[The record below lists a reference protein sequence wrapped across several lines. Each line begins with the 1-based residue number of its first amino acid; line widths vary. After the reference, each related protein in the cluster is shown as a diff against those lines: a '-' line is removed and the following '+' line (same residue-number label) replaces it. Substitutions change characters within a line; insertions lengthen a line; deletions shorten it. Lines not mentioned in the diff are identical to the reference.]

1 MGKSG
6 KPSTAKYKGTISWYS
21 NSPGMPT
28 GYGTQTAQALSR
40 LKRDGFDVAAISNFG
55 VEGLATKWDSGH
67 GLVDVFPRGADI
79 YSNDVAVLHHKTWV
93 KKNSNDHSLL
103 VTLYDVWVLQAP
115 GFDNQRIASWVPIDH
130 NPVPN
135 KVLAWCKK
143 PNVFPI
149 AMSKFG
155 QRALEANGVKA
166 AYIPHAVEK
175 VFKPTPNIEGVP
187 SRTYTGWGDKF
198 VVGMNA
204 ANKAGG
210 GVHRKAFAENFRAF
224 AEFSK
229 DKDDVLLYV
238 HADHFGAFGGWNLMD
253 LAGACGIA
261 PEKLLFVD
269 PVEYRYGISQEKLAG
284 LYSAMD
290 VLLSVNYG
298 EGFGVPQIEAQACGT
313 PIITSNSC
321 ASPEL
326 AGPDSFVIEGQPF
339 WDDHQKS
346 WFHVPFIHNITSAL
360 QQAYDRGRGDFPK
373 TVEFARQFDAEVV
386 YQRHWLPFLKEHLP
400 Q

>member
-1 MGKSG
+1 
-6 KPSTAKYKGTISWYS
+6 
-21 NSPGMPT
+21 
-28 GYGTQTAQALSR
+28 
-40 LKRDGFDVAAISNFG
+40 
-55 VEGLATKWDSGH
+55 
-67 GLVDVFPRGADI
+67 
-79 YSNDVAVLHHKTWV
+79 
-93 KKNSNDHSLL
+93 
-103 VTLYDVWVLQAP
+103 
-115 GFDNQRIASWVPIDH
+115 
-130 NPVPN
+130 
-135 KVLAWCKK
+135 
-143 PNVFPI
+143 
-149 AMSKFG
+149 
-155 QRALEANGVKA
+155 
-166 AYIPHAVEK
+166 
-175 VFKPTPNIEGVP
+175 
-187 SRTYTGWGDKF
+187 
-198 VVGMNA
+198 MNA

-224 AEFSK
+224 AEFAK

-253 LAGACGIA
+253 LAGACGI
-261 PEKLLFVD
+261 PQDKLIFVD

-298 EGFGVPQIEAQACGT
+298 EGFGVPQVEAQACGT

-326 AGPDSFVIEGQPF
+326 AGEDSFVVEGQPF

-360 QQAYDRGRGDFPK
+360 QTAYERGRGDFPK
-373 TVEFARQFDAEVV
+373 TVEFGRQFDAEVV
-386 YQRHWLPFLKEHLP
+386 YQRHWLPLLKEHLP